1 MRELGVDAYM
11 AQISVN
17 NLTFSYDGS
26 ADTVLEDVNFNI
38 DSDWK
43 LGMIGRNGK
52 GKTTLLNLLL
62 GKYEYKGSISTGM
75 IFDYF
80 PYEVN
85 ESDLEKTADELAEK
99 WKPQVEN
106 WQVLTQINQIG
117 LDPELLYRPFKTLSH
132 GERTQVMLAVL
143 FAGENEFLLIDEPTN
158 HLDTQARIVVKDY
171 LNSKKGFIL
180 VSHDRDLLDAVC
192 DHVLV
197 LNRKTVEVQAVN
209 FSSWWENKE
218 RSDAFAKA
226 ENEKHLREIGK
237 LKEAADRTAR
247 WAEKS
252 EGTKIGFDPVKE
264 HDRSKNT
271 RAFIGAKTK
280 KMQARVKAYGK
291 RIDNEIEEKEGLLQ
305 DIEEV
310 VDLKL
315 MPMRFHKEVRVEAR
329 DLSLRYEG
337 ADRELFKG
345 MRFSIKR
352 GDRVFLTGENGCGK
366 SSIIKAI
373 LQKLA
378 AGGMN
383 TPAMQQSFVGNAF
396 AELSSNDIPAKHSG
410 LLINGTLDVSSGLI
424 ISYINQDTSFLS
436 GSLQDFCERHA
447 LNYSIFLAILR
458 QLDFGRAQFVKNM
471 EDFSEGQKK
480 KVLIAASLL
489 TPAHLYIWDEP
500 LNYIDVFSRMQ
511 IEKLILEFEPTMLL
525 VEHDERFREKIATQ
539 TVKL

>member
-1 MRELGVDAYM
+1 MRELGVDALM
-11 AQISVN
+11 AQINVN

-38 DSDWK
+38 DSAWK

-52 GKTTLLNLLL
+52 GKTTLLNLLR
-62 GKYEYKGSISTGM
+62 GKYEYSGSISTGM

-80 PYEVN
+80 PYDVN
-85 ESDLEKTADELAEK
+85 EADLEKTADELAAG
-99 WKPQVEN
+99 WKPHAEN
-106 WQVLTQINQIG
+106 WQILMQINQIG

-158 HLDTQARIVVKDY
+158 HLDTQARNVVKEY

-180 VSHDRDLLDAVC
+180 VSHDRDLLDTVC

-197 LNRKTVEVQAVN
+197 LNRKTVEVQTGN

-247 WAEKS
+247 WAEKN
-252 EGTKIGFDPVKE
+252 EGTKIGFDPLKE

-310 VDLKL
+310 ADLKL
-315 MPMRFHKEVRVEAR
+315 MPMRYHKEVLVEAR
-329 DLSLRYEG
+329 DLCLRYEG
-337 ADRELFKG
+337 AEKDLFLG
-345 MRFSIKR
+345 MRFRINR
-352 GDRVFLTGENGCGK
+352 GDRVFLAGENGCGK

-378 AGGMN
+378 AGGLN
-383 TPAMQQSFVGNAF
+383 TPAMRQSFVGNAF
-396 AELSSNDIPAKHSG
+396 ADIHAQLKIG
-410 LLINGTLDVSSGLI
+410 GILDVSSGLI

-447 LNYSIFLAILR
+447 LSYSIFLAILR
-458 QLDFGRAQFVKNM
+458 QLDFGRAQFAKNI

-539 TVKL
+539 TISVGD

>member
-1 MRELGVDAYM
+1 M
-11 AQISVN
+11 AQIRVSD
-17 NLTFSYDGS
+17 LTFSYDGS
-26 ADTVLEDVNFNI
+26 SDTVLENVSFNI

-62 GKYEYKGSISTGM
+62 GKYEYKGSISAG
-75 IFDYF
+75 IGFDYF
-80 PYEVN
+80 PYEVSS
-85 ESDLEKTADELAEK
+85 EQLKSTADELAAF
-99 WKPQVEN
+99 WKPHAES
-106 WQVLTQINQIG
+106 WQILMQINQIG
-117 LDPELLYRPFKTLSH
+117 LDPELLYRPFETLSH

-158 HLDTQARIVVKDY
+158 HLDTDARQTVKRY

-197 LNRKTVEVQAVN
+197 LNRKTVEVQTGN

-218 RSDAFAKA
+218 KSDAFAKA
-226 ENEKHLREIGK
+226 ENEKHLKEIGK
-237 LKEAADRTAR
+237 LKAAADRVGR
-247 WAEKS
+247 WADKS
-252 EGTKIGFDPVKE
+252 EGSKIGFDPTKE
-264 HDRSKNT
+264 HDRYMDT
-271 RAFIGAKTK
+271 RAYIGSKTK
-280 KMQARVKAYGK
+280 KMQTRVKAFEK
-291 RIDNEIEEKEGLLQ
+291 RIDREIEEKEGLLQ
-305 DIEEV
+305 DIETV
-310 VDLKL
+310 NDLKL
-315 MPMRFHKEVRVEAR
+315 MPLRFHKEVLVEAR

-337 ADRELFKG
+337 ADHELFEG
-345 MRFSIKR
+345 MRFRIRR
-352 GDRVFLTGENGCGK
+352 GGRVFLAGENGCGK

-378 AGGMN
+378 AGGLN
-383 TPAMQQSFVGNAF
+383 SPAMQQSFAGNAF
-396 AELSSNDIPAKHSG
+396 TDSQSG
-410 LLINGTLDVSSGLI
+410 LIIDGTLDVSSGLI

-447 LNYSIFLAILR
+447 LQYSVFLAILR
-458 QLDFGRAQFVKNM
+458 QLDFGRAQFAKNM

-525 VEHDERFREKIATQ
+525 VEHDERFRDRVATDIVSIGATQ
-539 TVKL
+539 VTAK